1 MAAPNIVNVATITGI
16 TTFKAGIGTEGSI
29 FTLVNNPSSSG
40 KVIKVNSVVCAAIG
54 ATTGVTLKY
63 FDQAAGAGTSVS
75 IGTTVS
81 IPQFSSLII
90 VNKDNSLYVE
100 ENRSLGIFSQSN
112 TGGTID
118 VTCSFEEI
126 S

>member
-16 TTFKAGIGTEGSI
+16 TTFKAGIGTETQI
-29 FTLVNNPSSSG
+29 FTLVNNPASSG
-40 KVIKVNSVVCAAIG
+40 KVVKVNAIVCAAIG

-81 IPQFSSLII
+81 IPEFSSLII
-90 VNKDNSLYVE
+90 VNKDNSLYLE
-100 ENRSLGIFSQSN
+100 ENRSLGIFKQSDLGN
-112 TGGTID
+112 ID

>member
-16 TTFKAGIGTEGSI
+16 TTFKAGIGTETQI

-40 KVIKVNSVVCAAIG
+40 KVIKVNAIVCAAIG

-90 VNKDNSLYVE
+90 VNKDNSLYLE
-100 ENRSLGIFSQSN
+100 ENRSLGIFKQSDLGN
-112 TGGTID
+112 ID

>member
-1 MAAPNIVNVATITGI
+1 MAAPNIVNVASIIGV
-16 TTFKAGIGTEGSI
+16 TTFKAGIGTETQI

-54 ATTGVTLKY
+54 TTTGVTLKY

-100 ENRSLGIFSQSN
+100 ENRSLGIFKQSN
-112 TGGTID
+112 LGDID